1 MANRITSTTDE
12 AISQQECAARS
23 SRPTVFY
30 VQPLIAR
37 YRMEVVESLNRL
49 FNVKVFARSEGI
61 EASGF
66 SREIPHCEE
75 FVETRIGRLGSPL
88 IQMQSHVLR
97 RIVTE
102 RPNAVLIFAD
112 VRYVSLWLALVA
124 GRMIGVPVLIHG
136 QGLYRHKPA
145 GLMRAACYRLAV
157 ALAKRYVCYTEAS
170 RSSLE
175 RIGCPG
181 SKLVVANNSL
191 TVSHTVEPSEK
202 SGAED
207 GVLFIGRLREGS
219 QLERL
224 IDAVGT
230 LRAEGRDITLHV
242 VGGGELGESLRREYG
257 ARDYVVWYG
266 AVFDDSE
273 IAAISRRC
281 RVGCYPGA
289 AGLSI
294 VHMFALSLPPVVH
307 DRLPLH
313 MGPEPGYVEHG
324 RTGFVFPSDGG
335 THGLAATLRQI
346 WAMPPDA
353 MRAAAAAAYAAY
365 RELNS
370 PTLGNRLA
378 EIVDAAVRVGDA

>member
-1 MANRITSTTDE
+1 
-12 AISQQECAARS
+12 
-23 SRPTVFY
+23 
-30 VQPLIAR
+30 
-37 YRMEVVESLNRL
+37 
-49 FNVKVFARSEGI
+49 
-61 EASGF
+61 
-66 SREIPHCEE
+66 
-75 FVETRIGRLGSPL
+75 
-88 IQMQSHVLR
+88 
-97 RIVTE
+97 
-102 RPNAVLIFAD
+102 VLIFAD
-112 VRYVSLWLALVA
+112 VRYLSLWLALVA
-124 GRMIGVPVLIHG
+124 GRVIGVPVLIHG

-175 RIGCPG
+175 RIGCPRA
-181 SKLVVANNSL
+181 KLVVANNSL
-191 TVSHTVEPSEK
+191 TVSCTVEPSTK

-224 IDAVGT
+224 IDAVGK
-230 LRAEGRDITLHV
+230 LRDEGLALTLHV
-242 VGGGELGESLRREYG
+242 VGGGEEDERLRRAYG
-257 ARDYVVWYG
+257 DRDYVIWYG

-307 DRLPLH
+307 DRLSQH
-313 MGPEPGYVEHG
+313 MGPEPAYVEHG

-335 THGLAATLRQI
+335 TDALAGTLRQI

-353 MRAAAAAAYAAY
+353 MRATATAAYAAY
-365 RELNS
+365 HDLNS
-370 PTLGNRLA
+370 PTLGHRLA
-378 EIVDAAVRVGDA
+378 EIVDAAVRA

>member
-1 MANRITSTTDE
+1 MTNRITTTTE
-12 AISQQECAARS
+12 KAISQPEYVLRR

-37 YRMEVVESLNRL
+37 YRMEVVESLNRQ

-66 SREIPHCEE
+66 SREMPHCEE
-75 FVETRIGRLGSPL
+75 FIETRIGRLWSPG
-88 IQMQSHVLR
+88 IHMQSHVLR
-97 RIVTE
+97 RLVVD
-102 RPNAVLIFAD
+102 RPDAVLIFAD
-112 VRYVSLWLALVA
+112 VRYLSLWLALVA
-124 GRMIGVPVLIHG
+124 GRVMGVPVLIHG

-145 GLMRAACYRLAV
+145 GLLRAACYRLAV

-170 RSSLE
+170 RASLE

-181 SKLVVANNSL
+181 SKLVVANNSM
-191 TVSHTVEPSEK
+191 TVSHTVAPTEK
-202 SGAED
+202 TGAED

-219 QLERL
+219 HLEGL
-224 IDAVGT
+224 IEAVGQ
-230 LRAEGRDITLHV
+230 LRAEGHNITLHV
-242 VGGGELGESLRREYG
+242 IGGGELGDALRREYG
-257 ARDYVVWYG
+257 VRDYVVWYG
-266 AVFDDSE
+266 ATFDDQE

-313 MGPEPGYVEHG
+313 MGPEPAYVEHG
-324 RTGFVFPSDGG
+324 RTGYVFARDGG
-335 THGLAATLRQI
+335 TGALAATLREV
-346 WAMPPDA
+346 WAIPPGT
-353 MRAAAAAAYAAY
+353 MRATAAAAYATY

-370 PTLGNRLA
+370 PTLGSRLA
-378 EIVDAAVRVGDA
+378 EIVDAAVRA